1 MLIVTEQWFLIPA
14 GVVIATIAMFTGLGG
29 GVLWMPFLLTFMEIQ
44 PREAVFCTLLIQ
56 FFGQA
61 SASVT
66 NNRQKQIDWRLVQM
80 MVIAGVPP
88 VMIGVVFSSLLQPL
102 WIKFFL
108 GLTIFFIAYV
118 FLRGDD
124 FFEQG
129 GNKTD
134 YKAAKKGRPIT
145 SLGGILTGFLG
156 VGVGDWLVP
165 FLNKRCKLT
174 MARSVAGSIAV
185 MMVLSAAALTAHF
198 LLGTTMRWDIA
209 IPGII
214 GVIAGA
220 QLGSRLLRIVSEI
233 RFKELFV
240 LMLVFLATHV
250 TFNAL

>member
-1 MLIVTEQWFLIPA
+1 MLIVAEQLVLIPV
-14 GVVIATIAMFTGLGG
+14 GVIIATIAMFTGLGG
-29 GVLWMPFLLTFMEIQ
+29 GVLWMPYLLTIMEIP
-44 PREAVFCTLLIQ
+44 PREAVYCTLLIQ

-80 MVIAGVPP
+80 MTIAGLPP
-88 VMIGVVFSSLLQPL
+88 VMIGVVFSRLLQPL

-124 FFEQG
+124 FLEQG
-129 GNKTD
+129 GEKTD
-134 YKAAKKGRPIT
+134 YKAAQKGRLIT

-165 FLNKRCKLT
+165 FLNKRCQMT
-174 MARSVAGSIAV
+174 MARSVASSIAL
-185 MMVLSAAALTAHF
+185 MMMLSAAALIVHF
-198 LLGTTMRWDIA
+198 FLRTTVRWDIVL
-209 IPGII
+209 PGII
-214 GVIAGA
+214 GVIIGA
-220 QLGSRLLRIVSEI
+220 QLGSRLLQQVPEVQ
-233 RFKELFV
+233 FKELFV

-250 TFNAL
+250 TFNAV

>member
-1 MLIVTEQWFLIPA
+1 MLIFTEHWFLVPVGIL
-14 GVVIATIAMFTGLGG
+14 IATIAMFTGLGG
-29 GVLWMPFLLTFMEIQ
+29 GVLWMPFLLTIMEVQ

-56 FFGQA
+56 FCGQA
-61 SASVT
+61 SASVSNT
-66 NNRQKQIDWRLVQM
+66 RQKQIDWRLVQM
-80 MVIAGVPP
+80 MAIAGVPT
-88 VMIGVVFSSLLQPL
+88 VMIGAFFSSLLQPL

-129 GNKTD
+129 SDKTD
-134 YKAAKKGRPIT
+134 YKAAEKGRPIT

-165 FLNKRCKLT
+165 FLNKRCKMT
-174 MARSVAGSIAV
+174 MAHSVASSIAL
-185 MMVLSAAALTAHF
+185 MMALSAAALMVHS

-209 IPGII
+209 MPGII

-220 QLGSRLLRIVSEI
+220 QVGSRLLQTVSEI